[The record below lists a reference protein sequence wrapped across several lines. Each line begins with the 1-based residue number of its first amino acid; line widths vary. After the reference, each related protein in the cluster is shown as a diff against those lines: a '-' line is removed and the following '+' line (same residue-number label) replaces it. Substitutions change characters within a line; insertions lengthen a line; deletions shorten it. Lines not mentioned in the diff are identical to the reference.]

1 MIILRDSTRT
11 INYFY
16 FEDNLMFIS
25 LLYYYFNLMAVK
37 TFDLNIM
44 KIGKLNEF

>member
-1 MIILRDSTRT
+1 MIILRDSTRI

-25 LLYYYFNLMAVK
+25 LLYYYFNLMK

-44 KIGKLNEF
+44 KINKLNEF